1 MWVVVFM
8 IGFIVPIII
17 IGCVAA
23 WRERRIDKENSKE
36 SLPLHEMT

>member
-1 MWVVVFM
+1 MWVIVFM

-23 WRERRIDKENSKE
+23 WREFRMDKENEKDA
-36 SLPLHEMT
+36 LHEAG